1 MAETKRGTKWVVVKP
16 YERKL
21 ADGTTVKVAQHDRS
35 TPRTSTGADPAEV
48 GKPRRP
54 R

>member
-1 MAETKRGTKWVVVKP
+1 MAETKRGTKWVVVKAH
-16 YERKL
+16 ERKL
-21 ADGTTVKVAQHDRS
+21 PDGNVIKVGQHDRS

-48 GKPRRP
+48 GKARRP

>member
-16 YERKL
+16 YERKQ
-21 ADGTTVKVAQHDRS
+21 ADGSVIKVGQHARS